1 MQGGFAGKMNI
12 PATDWIVF
20 GVTIAVALA
29 IDQVVFHRHAG
40 RVSVRRALI
49 ESAGWI
55 AISLAFGAWVYWS
68 LGANAGMEFFAGYV
82 LEKSLS
88 LDNIFVFLMIFT
100 ALRIPAEFQSKALY
114 GGILGALLLRAAF
127 VVVGIKLLA
136 IFHAFA
142 YVLGAFLF
150 VVAIRMLLPAA
161 RMAKPEKSWL
171 LRMAQKI
178 FPVTDRY
185 DGGKFFLREGGKRM
199 VTPILVALVVLEA
212 MDIVF
217 AADSIPAVL
226 SITRNTFIAYS
237 SNAFA
242 VLGLRALYF
251 AVAGIFPRFRYLREA
266 IALIL
271 AFAGV
276 KLALGSVV
284 RVSPGVSLIV
294 ICAILAIAIVAS
306 VLASRANTKMP
317 AA

>member
-1 MQGGFAGKMNI
+1 M
-12 PATDWIVF
+12 F
-20 GVTIAVALA
+20 GVTIAAALA
-29 IDQVVFHRHAG
+29 ADQIIFHRHSG

-49 ESAGWI
+49 ESASWI
-55 AISLAFGAWVYWS
+55 AVSLAFGAWVYWS
-68 LGANAGMEFFAGYV
+68 LGANSGMEFFAGYV

-88 LDNIFVFLMIFT
+88 LDNVFVFLMIFA

-114 GGILGALLLRAAF
+114 GGILGALLLRAGF
-127 VVVGIKLLA
+127 VIAGIKLLA

-150 VVAIRMLLPAA
+150 VVAIRMLLPGA
-161 RMAKPEKSWL
+161 RMEQPEKSRL
-171 LRMAQKI
+171 LRMAQKV

-185 DGGKFFLREGGKRM
+185 DGGKFFLRENGKRM

-226 SITRNTFIAYS
+226 SITRSTFIAYS

-276 KLALGSVV
+276 KLAVGSFV
-284 RVSPGVSLIV
+284 RVSPGLSLIV
-294 ICAILAIAIVAS
+294 ICAILTVAIVAS
-306 VLASRANTKMP
+306 VLASRGKPKT
-317 AA
+317 AAS

>member
-1 MQGGFAGKMNI
+1 MNQVH
-12 PATDWIVF
+12 ARDWIVF
-20 GVTIAVALA
+20 GGTIAVALA
-29 IDQVVFHRHAG
+29 VDQLIFHRRAA

-55 AISLAFGAWVYWS
+55 GVSLGFGAWVYWS
-68 LGANAGMEFFAGYV
+68 LGANSGMEFFAGYA

-88 LDNIFVFLMIFT
+88 LDNIFVFLMIFA
-100 ALRIPAEFQSKALY
+100 ALHMPAEFQAKALY

-127 VVVGIKLLA
+127 VIAGIKLLA
-136 IFHAFA
+136 IFHTFA
-142 YVLGAFLF
+142 YVLGAFL
-150 VVAIRMLLPAA
+150 VIAAIRMLLPGA
-161 RMAKPEKSWL
+161 RMTRPEKSRL
-171 LRMAQKI
+171 LRIAQKI

-185 DGGKFFLREGGKRM
+185 DGGKFVLREGGKRV
-199 VTPILVALVVLEA
+199 VTPILVALVALEA

-226 SITRNTFIAYS
+226 SITRSTFIAYS

-271 AFAGV
+271 AFAGM
-276 KLALGSVV
+276 KLAFGAVV
-284 RVSPGVSLIV
+284 RVSPALSLIV
-294 ICAILAIAIVAS
+294 ICTILAIAIVAS
-306 VLASRANTKMP
+306 LVAGRTRPGHDSLAN
-317 AA
+317 

>member
-1 MQGGFAGKMNI
+1 MTHISAQ
-12 PATDWIVF
+12 DWIVF
-20 GVTIAVALA
+20 GGTIAAALA
-29 IDQVVFHRHAG
+29 VDQLVFHRHVA

-55 AISLAFGAWVYWS
+55 AVSLAFGAWIYWS
-68 LGANAGMEFFAGYV
+68 MGANSGMEFFAGYV

-88 LDNIFVFLMIFT
+88 LDNIFVFLMIF
-100 ALRIPAEFQSKALY
+100 AVLRIPAEYQAKALY

-127 VVVGIKLLA
+127 VIAGIKLLS
-136 IFHAFA
+136 IFNAFA
-142 YVLGAFLF
+142 YVLGAFLV
-150 VVAIRMLLPAA
+150 VVAVRMLLPGA
-161 RMAKPEKSWL
+161 RMERPEKSWI
-171 LRMAQKI
+171 LRIAQKI
-178 FPVTDRY
+178 FPVTDRC
-185 DGGKFFLREGGKRM
+185 DGGKFFLRVDGRRKA
-199 VTPILVALVVLEA
+199 TPIFVALVVLEV

-251 AVAGIFPRFRYLREA
+251 AVAAIFPRFRYLREA

-276 KLALGSVV
+276 KLALEAVV
-284 RVSPGVSLIV
+284 HISPGLSLIV
-294 ICAILAIAIVAS
+294 ICAILAVAIVAS
-306 VLASRANTKMP
+306 IIASRRNAVDTP
-317 AA
+317 

>member
-1 MQGGFAGKMNI
+1 M
-12 PATDWIVF
+12 F
-20 GVTIAVALA
+20 GVTIAAALA
-29 IDQVVFHRHAG
+29 ADQIIFHRHSG

-49 ESAGWI
+49 ESASWI
-55 AISLAFGAWVYWS
+55 AVSLAFGAWVYWS
-68 LGANAGMEFFAGYV
+68 LGANSGMEFFAGYV

-88 LDNIFVFLMIFT
+88 LDNVFVFLMIFA

-114 GGILGALLLRAAF
+114 GGILGALLLRAGF
-127 VVVGIKLLA
+127 VIAGIKLLA

-150 VVAIRMLLPAA
+150 VVAIRMLLPGA
-161 RMAKPEKSWL
+161 RMEQPEKSRL

-185 DGGKFFLREGGKRM
+185 DGGKFFLRENGKRM

-226 SITRNTFIAYS
+226 SITRSTFIAYS

-276 KLALGSVV
+276 KLAVGSFV
-284 RVSPGVSLIV
+284 RVSPGLSLIV
-294 ICAILAIAIVAS
+294 ICAILTVAIVAS
-306 VLASRANTKMP
+306 VLASRGKPKT
-317 AA
+317 AAS

>member
-1 MQGGFAGKMNI
+1 MNHV
-12 PATDWIVF
+12 ASRDWIVF
-20 GVTIAVALA
+20 GSTIGVALA
-29 IDQVVFHRHAG
+29 VDQAIFHRYVA

-49 ESAGWI
+49 ESASWI
-55 AISLAFGAWVYWS
+55 ALSLAFGAWVYWS
-68 LGANAGMEFFAGYV
+68 LGANSGMEFFAGYV

-88 LDNIFVFLMIFT
+88 LDNIFVFLLIF
-100 ALRIPAEFQSKALY
+100 ASLRIPAEFQAKALY

-127 VVVGIKLLA
+127 VIAGIKLLA

-150 VVAIRMLLPAA
+150 LVAIRMLLPGA
-161 RMAKPEKSWL
+161 RMANPEKSWL
-171 LRMAQKI
+171 LRMARKV

-185 DGGKFFLREGGKRM
+185 DGGKFFLREGGKLM
-199 VTPILVALVVLEA
+199 VTPILLALVILEA

-226 SITRNTFIAYS
+226 SITRSTFIAYS

-276 KLALGSVV
+276 KLALSSVV
-284 RVSPGVSLIV
+284 RVSSGLSLIV

-306 VLASRANTKMP
+306 IAGSGTKP
-317 AA
+317 QKQ

>member
-1 MQGGFAGKMNI
+1 MNQV
-12 PATDWIVF
+12 PAADWIVF
-20 GVTIAVALA
+20 GGTIVVALA
-29 IDQVVFHRHAG
+29 LDQLLFHRHAA
-40 RVSVRRALI
+40 RVSVQRALT

-55 AISLAFGAWVYWS
+55 ALSLAFGVWVYWS
-68 LGANAGMEFFAGYV
+68 LGANSGMEFFAGYV

-100 ALRIPAEFQSKALY
+100 TLRIPAEFQAKALY

-127 VVVGIKLLA
+127 VIVGIKLLA
-136 IFHAFA
+136 IFHTLA
-142 YVLGAFLF
+142 YVLGAFL
-150 VVAIRMLLPAA
+150 VIVAIRMLMPGA
-161 RMAKPEKSWL
+161 RMARPEKSRL
-171 LRMAQKI
+171 LRMVQKI
-178 FPVTDRY
+178 FPLTDRY
-185 DGGKFFLREGGKRM
+185 DGGKFFLREGGKRL

-226 SITRNTFIAYS
+226 SITRSTFIAYS

-251 AVAGIFPRFRYLREA
+251 AVAGIFPRFSYLREA

-276 KLALGSVV
+276 KLAFGSVV
-284 RVSPGVSLIV
+284 RISPGLSLIV
-294 ICAILAIAIVAS
+294 ICAILAIAILASLVAS
-306 VLASRANTKMP
+306 RIESRP
-317 AA
+317 